1 MNHKENQKMNQ
12 FMNQNENE
20 KLYIPLDKFNE
31 VIREFYLLGIEKTNE
46 AENEWA
52 NKQTD
57 TDAMKTL
64 IKFGEGNSLTA
75 VAETLS
81 EEMGKSSI
89 KIKIKNKDNEQNQ
102 KSWLDELKE
111 MSGYKPMTLKELA
124 DEFVNE

>member
-1 MNHKENQKMNQ
+1 MNQ
-12 FMNQNENE
+12 FLNQDTNE
-20 KLYIPLDKFNE
+20 KLYVPLDKFNE
-31 VIREFYLLGIEKTNE
+31 MIREFYLLGVEKTNE
-46 AENEWA
+46 AEKEWA

-57 TDAMKTL
+57 KEAIKTL

-102 KSWLDELKE
+102 KSWMDELRE

-124 DEFVNE
+124 DEFVNQ